1 VLEPIKR
8 AAAALSRRLKGTA
21 TAATSGEADP
31 VSLMED
37 LLPLQEQSLGHDHPD
52 TNETR
57 DRLAD
62 AYHRAGRGDDE
73 VPLLK
78 QLLAYR
84 ERVLGHDHHDTN
96 VVHNRLG
103 GTYMS
108 LSRWDEAIPHFEQLL
123 AYREKM
129 FGPQVYSVVGARR
142 VLGVACYRACRYAEA
157 VALFEQNLT
166 YERSVADSY
175 EDHCNLA
182 AAYEAAGRW
191 DQAIPLYE
199 ELLAYREQLVG
210 HNDPFAQRA
219 RDDLVRVYRSAGRP
233 DEAAALS
240 EAGPRRPPSS
250 TQE

>member
-1 VLEPIKR
+1 M
-8 AAAALSRRLKGTA
+8 KGTA
-21 TAATSGEADP
+21 SGTAATSDEADP

-37 LLPLQEQSLGHDHPD
+37 LLLLQEQCLGHDHPD

-123 AYREKM
+123 AYREKCSD
-129 FGPQVYSVVGARR
+129 PRCIPSLA
-142 VLGVACYRACRYAEA
+142 
-157 VALFEQNLT
+157 
-166 YERSVADSY
+166 
-175 EDHCNLA
+175 LA
-182 AAYEAAGRW
+182 AYLAWRATGRA
-191 DQAIPLYE
+191 DM
-199 ELLAYREQLVG
+199 
-210 HNDPFAQRA
+210 
-219 RDDLVRVYRSAGRP
+219 
-233 DEAAALS
+233 
-240 EAGPRRPPSS
+240 PRPSS
-250 TQE
+250 CSNGT